1 MSAHLRRIGHSRLA
15 VAALGALLLVTGV
28 PPAQAHHSSQA
39 YDLTTR
45 ATLSGVVKN
54 FLWANPHCW
63 ITLAVPDGKGGTDD
77 WTLEGGSVSI
87 LVRNGWRANSIAV
100 GDKVE
105 ILISTR
111 RDHKPG
117 GEFYTVLEKNGVPF
131 VVKPG

>member
-1 MSAHLRRIGHSRLA
+1 MSRHLPRRHPARVGI
-15 VAALGALLLVTGV
+15 AALGALLWMGSI

-45 ATLSGVVKN
+45 ATLTGVVKD

-63 ITLAVPDGKGGTDD
+63 ITLSVPDGKGGTDD

-87 LVRNGWRANSIAV
+87 LVRNGWRAGTIKV

-105 ILISTR
+105 VLISTR
-111 RDHKPG
+111 RDKKPG
-117 GEFYTVLEKNGVPF
+117 GEFYTVLEKNGQPF
-131 VVKPG
+131 TAKAG